1 MAINGEFTWRQPP
14 PRAAGP
20 FRSPAAPW
28 CSVTAH
34 PPASPAVRAL
44 AEWPKR
50 RLVAPIWCLKKCGC
64 SGIYTYD
71 NLWSR
76 YPQIPQISLPQSSG
90 NLDRVATLVPVF
102 LEWPY
107 AMHGFVSITSN
118 TTQWNPTV
126 YQHSTYSTDSWDVE
140 DCLEGQCHWFHL
152 SHVAKILNSSVDCL
166 LKPNPQQSD
175 CRYTTWRS
183 RCTLGNDQRRTLWL
197 ALSENGVSKYPLVI

>member
-1 MAINGEFTWRQPP
+1 METHFFQGKLWLVHHYPGYPWLSPIQMAINGEFTWRQPP
-14 PRAAGP
+14 PRAPGP

-28 CSVTAH
+28 CSATAH
-34 PPASPAVRAL
+34 PPASPTVRAL

-50 RLVAPIWCLKKCGC
+50 RLLAPIWCLKKCGC

-71 NLWSR
+71 CLWSR

-126 YQHSTYSTDSWDVE
+126 CQHST
-140 DCLEGQCHWFHL
+140 WFL
-152 SHVAKILNSSVDCL
+152 RC
-166 LKPNPQQSD
+166 
-175 CRYTTWRS
+175 WR
-183 RCTLGNDQRRTLWL
+183 LFRRTM
-197 ALSENGVSKYPLVI
+197 PLVPPCSTFPMWLRFWTLQSIAC